1 METYS
6 SDQEEGV
13 SFSSDVIDLSERL
26 REIPQDRLI
35 EEIIALWDE
44 VNNLELEL
52 IKNKRRNDGS
62 KRFPIGQDRSV
73 VVDYEEKIRVANIKI
88 TRLENQL
95 HNEKVIRESFEI
107 NIEKINA
114 DTTLPDNTILV
125 TLDVKSLYT
134 VIPQSEGVE
143 CVEDAL
149 SEREEKDVPSA
160 FIARLLEL
168 LLKYNIFEFN
178 GDFFQQIIGTAMGS
192 KPAPPYANIFM
203 SRKID
208 NPIMKKKEMRIH
220 MMMLIFQQDQEKQD
234 LQKRLNYNQ
243 KI

>member
-62 KRFPIGQDRSV
+62 KRFSIGQDRSV

-107 NIEKINA
+107 NIEKIK
-114 DTTLPDNTILV
+114 T
-125 TLDVKSLYT
+125 
-134 VIPQSEGVE
+134 
-143 CVEDAL
+143 
-149 SEREEKDVPSA
+149 
-160 FIARLLEL
+160 LEL
-168 LLKYNIFEFN
+168 EKADLLKNEEELMLLIMDMERH
-178 GDFFQQIIGTAMGS
+178 IE
-192 KPAPPYANIFM
+192 KL
-203 SRKID
+203 ID
-208 NPIMKKKEMRIH
+208 SVKE
-220 MMMLIFQQDQEKQD
+220 K
-234 LQKRLNYNQ
+234 
-243 KI
+243 

>member
-62 KRFPIGQDRSV
+62 KRFSIGQDRSV

-107 NIEKINA
+107 NIEKIK
-114 DTTLPDNTILV
+114 I
-125 TLDVKSLYT
+125 
-134 VIPQSEGVE
+134 
-143 CVEDAL
+143 
-149 SEREEKDVPSA
+149 
-160 FIARLLEL
+160 LEL
-168 LLKYNIFEFN
+168 EKADLLKNEEEL
-178 GDFFQQIIGTAMGS
+178 MLL
-192 KPAPPYANIFM
+192 
-203 SRKID
+203 
-208 NPIMKKKEMRIH
+208 IMDMERHIEKLVDSVKE
-220 MMMLIFQQDQEKQD
+220 K
-234 LQKRLNYNQ
+234 
-243 KI
+243 

>member
-62 KRFPIGQDRSV
+62 KRFSIGQDRSV

-107 NIEKINA
+107 NIEKIK
-114 DTTLPDNTILV
+114 T
-125 TLDVKSLYT
+125 
-134 VIPQSEGVE
+134 
-143 CVEDAL
+143 
-149 SEREEKDVPSA
+149 
-160 FIARLLEL
+160 LEL
-168 LLKYNIFEFN
+168 EKADLLKNEEEL
-178 GDFFQQIIGTAMGS
+178 MLL
-192 KPAPPYANIFM
+192 
-203 SRKID
+203 
-208 NPIMKKKEMRIH
+208 IMDMERHIEKLVDSVKE
-220 MMMLIFQQDQEKQD
+220 K
-234 LQKRLNYNQ
+234 
-243 KI
+243 